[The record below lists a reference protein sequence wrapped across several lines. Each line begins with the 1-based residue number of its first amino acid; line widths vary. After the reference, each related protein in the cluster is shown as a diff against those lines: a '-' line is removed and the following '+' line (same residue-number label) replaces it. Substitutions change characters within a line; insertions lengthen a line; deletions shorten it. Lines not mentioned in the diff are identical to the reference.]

1 MLWEEAQ
8 SSPQK
13 DYTLLYDSSVLM
25 LKTKMRIKIS
35 LISIIQLIQPSVDC
49 GDLRR
54 VRVWVTHTPEGW
66 EQ

>member
-35 LISIIQLIQPSVDC
+35 LISIIQLIQPTVDR

-54 VRVWVTHTPEGW
+54 VCVWVTHTPEGW